1 MKEGYTFYRALPNK
15 GDTIEEKTRNRWT
28 GSVLSAIVVS
38 SLLFPGA
45 AGANSTPGAV
55 SFTKDLSSSKSIQH
69 KISDSVKKR
78 FEKMIKSRFLSNL
91 KRKPIRKSGQRS
103 RKNAESQSLS
113 AAKTEYQKRSAVV
126 SSLKLAAHDAQQN
139 LKTYLEKQ
147 KRKERLITSIPIILS
162 TEWQSLLR
170 KR

>member
-1 MKEGYTFYRALPNK
+1 MKK
-15 GDTIEEKTRNRWT
+15 KTRNRWK

-78 FEKMIKSRFLSNL
+78 FEKNDKVTFLIKFKEKANTKKAVKEAEKNRQVSIAFRSKNRISKAVSRRFFF
-91 KRKPIRKSGQRS
+91 
-103 RKNAESQSLS
+103 
-113 AAKTEYQKRSAVV
+113 KTGGS
-126 SSLKLAAHDAQQN
+126 
-139 LKTYLEKQ
+139 
-147 KRKERLITSIPIILS
+147 
-162 TEWQSLLR
+162 
-170 KR
+170 

>member
-1 MKEGYTFYRALPNK
+1 MKK
-15 GDTIEEKTRNRWT
+15 KTRNRWT

-78 FEKMIKSRFLSNL
+78 FEKNDKVTFLIKF
-91 KRKPIRKSGQRS
+91 K
-103 RKNAESQSLS
+103 
-113 AAKTEYQKRSAVV
+113 
-126 SSLKLAAHDAQQN
+126 
-139 LKTYLEKQ
+139 EKAN
-147 KRKERLITSIPIILS
+147 T
-162 TEWQSLLR
+162 
-170 KR
+170 